1 MRAPFL
7 SGSFRAAF
15 PEAQREGRPELSP
28 RIPSREPLLLTL
40 FCRGQEAEFE
50 VDVSEYLGPL
60 LFVRLSKWHLLQDD
74 AWFCNWIS
82 VQGPGASGD
91 QFRFP
96 CYRWLEGKGI
106 LSLPEGAGE
115 QRGGAWGCARPP
127 GAREKLGVGERRRGR
142 GLWGSRKRR
151 DAGAGTEQHGDWGC
165 AVMLK
170 GQGPAARAG

>member
-60 LFVRLSKWHLLQDD
+60 LFVKLSKWHLLQDD

-106 LSLPEGAGE
+106 LSLPEGTGE
-115 QRGGAWGCARPP
+115 QRGGLGGVRGLRGHERSWGW
-127 GAREKLGVGERRRGR
+127 GSEEGGVVFGGHGR
-142 GLWGSRKRR
+142 GG
-151 DAGAGTEQHGDWGC
+151 
-165 AVMLK
+165 MLELAQSSMET
-170 GQGPAARAG
+170 GGVQ